1 MENSPPA
8 GTSQQCPSCKKP
20 VEPGHKFC
28 PGCGAKID
36 LLPTCRNCGA
46 VFLAPVK
53 FCEMC
58 GAPVVPPGQPLPT
71 DIPVHEPEQDHVP
84 EAEPGEGDRSEFS
97 HEPEPEPDIEEELPE
112 EPEPVYEAPVK
123 VPVQKSP
130 AAAISPEDGT
140 GVSGSDPLA
149 PAFSGLSDMPG
160 KPAAE
165 KPANKKPMDR
175 RLVIGAVIV
184 VILVIA
190 GAYFIGLPMLKGK
203 LPGGSNAKAT
213 PVPTPEPEPTAVMTM
228 PPAPVETTATPL
240 PTADPMVPEPTQMM
254 PENQKVYFSVQKDQV
269 NGRITFQ
276 FQRGPGENLI
286 RSADVKVTYPDGTV
300 KTGIIKP
307 SQGISELVL
316 AGSKNTD
323 RAEII
328 VNMHSGQ
335 TYRVYD
341 ELLSFRKY

>member
-36 LLPTCRNCGA
+36 ILPTCRNCGA

-58 GAPVVPPGQPLPT
+58 GTPVIPAGSSPSAGV
-71 DIPVHEPEQDHVP
+71 PVHELEHDHVP
-84 EAEPGEGDRSEFS
+84 GPEPDEGYS
-97 HEPEPEPDIEEELPE
+97 HEVSPEPEPVPEVAEEHAD
-112 EPEPVYEAPVK
+112 EPEPAYEMPEKAPVPK
-123 VPVQKSP
+123 STSSAIVP
-130 AAAISPEDGT
+130 EEGT
-140 GVSGSDPLA
+140 GISGSDPLA
-149 PAFSGLSDMPG
+149 PAFSGLADLPEKPPET
-160 KPAAE
+160 KPAGR
-165 KPANKKPMDR
+165 KPVNR
-175 RLVIGAVIV
+175 ILVLGAV
-184 VILVIA
+184 VILLLVIA
-190 GAYFIGLPMLKGK
+190 GVYFIGLPMLKGK
-203 LPGGSNAKAT
+203 MPGISAPKAT
-213 PVPTPEPEPTAVMTM
+213 PVPTPEPEPAVVMTM
-228 PPAPVETTATPL
+228 PPAPVETSAAPL
-240 PTADPMVPEPTQMM
+240 PTADPMVPEPTQIM
-254 PENQKVYFSVQKDQV
+254 PDNQKVYFSVQKDQV

-286 RSADVKVTYPDGTV
+286 RSADVKVTYPDGTI

-307 SQGISELVL
+307 SQGINELVL